1 MKKQQNREENIN
13 ANKEVFLLKSNGV
26 LPKKY
31 LKLRDIGKG
40 TYSKV
45 FTVQNK
51 TNFKIFCCKEILKS
65 KIVDLLKFKNEINTL
80 SKVDHPNIIKF
91 YEIFEDERNFS
102 FIMENCSGGELFQ
115 KILDKLSKGETFS
128 EKEAVPIFKQLMSAI
143 SYCHSQGIC
152 HRDLKP
158 ENILFLNK
166 KPDSPIKIID
176 FGLSKIFG
184 EIKPLM
190 KGNKYE
196 KNIMSAR
203 IGTSYYMSPEVL
215 QGNYDNKCDIW
226 SCGVILYIMLCGY
239 PPFDGETEHDIFKSI
254 SRKKFSFPEEEWKL
268 ISDDAKDLLKH
279 MICDAD
285 KRYNADNVL
294 NHQWI
299 EKCAP
304 NAKESLNFNS
314 NSLKNYNN
322 LYKLTKFMIEF
333 IASRIG
339 ECNIHHLRKTF
350 EQMDANKDGTL
361 TLNEIRDGLN
371 KMAEIGNMDEDEK
384 KEKNEILIDF
394 YKEFFTEKPI
404 RIEYNEFISAC
415 LEQKSYLREEM
426 LIDTFMMLDYDG
438 SGKISKP
445 EIKYALNGDIDD
457 ETLEK
462 LIQEFDLNGDGE
474 VDYRE
479 FLIGV
484 ANLNKKEEEI
494 KDEKLPP
501 KKHK

>member
-1 MKKQQNREENIN
+1 MKKLQNKDDNMNSNR
-13 ANKEVFLLKSNGV
+13 EVFLLKSNGI

-51 TNFKIFCCKEILKS
+51 SNFKTYCCKEILKS
-65 KIVDLLKFKNEINTL
+65 KVADLAKFKNEINTL
-80 SKVDHPNIIKF
+80 SKMEHPNIIKF
-91 YEIFEDERNFS
+91 YEIFEDDRHFS
-102 FIMENCSGGELFQ
+102 FIMENCTGGELFPR
-115 KILDKLSKGETFS
+115 ILLKLSQGETFS
-128 EKEAVPIFKQLMSAI
+128 EKEVASIFKQIMSAM

-166 KPDSPIKIID
+166 NPDSPIKIID

-190 KGNKYE
+190 RGNKFE

-203 IGTSYYMSPEVL
+203 IGTTYYLSPEVL

-239 PPFDGETEHDIFKSI
+239 PPFDGETEHDIMKAI
-254 SRKKFSFPEEEWKL
+254 SRKKFSFPEEEWKM
-268 ISDDAKDLLKH
+268 ISDEAKDLIKH

-299 EKCAP
+299 EKCAHH
-304 NAKESLNFNS
+304 AKDSANFNS
-314 NSLKNYNN
+314 NSLKNFNN
-322 LYKLTKFMIEF
+322 LYKLIKFVIEF

-339 ECNIHHLRKTF
+339 ECNIHHLRAIF
-350 EQMDANKDGTL
+350 EEMDTNKDGTL
-361 TLNEIRDGLN
+361 TINEIRDALN
-371 KMAEIGNMDEDEK
+371 KMTEIGNMDEE
-384 KEKNEILIDF
+384 EKNEILKDF
-394 YKEFFTEKPI
+394 YTEKPI
-404 RIEYNEFISAC
+404 RIEYNEFILAC
-415 LEQKSYLREEM
+415 LEQKNYLREEM
-426 LIDTFMMLDYDG
+426 LINTFMMLDFDG
-438 SGKISKP
+438 SGKISKA
-445 EIKYALNGDIDD
+445 EIKYALNGDIED

-474 VDYRE
+474 IDYRE
-479 FLIGV
+479 FLIGM
-484 ANLNKKEEEI
+484 ANLYKKEEEV
-494 KDEKLPP
+494 KEEKVPP